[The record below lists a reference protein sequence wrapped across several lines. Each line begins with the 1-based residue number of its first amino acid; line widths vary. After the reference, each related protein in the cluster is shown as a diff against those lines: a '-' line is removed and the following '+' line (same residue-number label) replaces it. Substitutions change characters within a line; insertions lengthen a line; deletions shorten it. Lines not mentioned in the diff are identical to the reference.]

1 VSGERP
7 EGVGT
12 VAPNMPTLALRFG
25 LLFVLAT
32 SVFCFAAELGGQGAG
47 GPCCFCN
54 QAPALC
60 TNSQP
65 LVSTAAVMFIAY
77 LVLDPLN
84 R

>member
-32 SVFCFAAELGGQGAG
+32 SVFYFAAE
-47 GPCCFCN
+47 
-54 QAPALC
+54 
-60 TNSQP
+60 
-65 LVSTAAVMFIAY
+65 
-77 LVLDPLN
+77 
-84 R
+84 

>member
-1 VSGERP
+1 
-7 EGVGT
+7 
-12 VAPNMPTLALRFG
+12 MPTLALRFG

-32 SVFCFAAELGGQGAG
+32 SVFYFAAELNGHGAC
-47 GPCCFCN
+47 GPCCLCN

-60 TNSQP
+60 RNS

-77 LVLDPLN
+77 LVLDRLN